1 MAYER
6 KTYDLLISEELRE
19 ILTSIESESLVAQLL
34 LKKRHD
40 KDSLVDSPVNF
51 ISVSSSDRT
60 KLAYLSPDRIESIDP
75 SLYWSSSRR
84 FAVKPGSFVTKLFKD
99 IPSKEVE
106 KFSNLYRSQA
116 NKPSF
121 NFSVVKGES
130 IREYYHFE
138 SYLAERGSLGASC
151 MKHENCQDYM
161 NIYVDNHEQVKMLV
175 MLNQDGRLMG
185 RALLWDFDSYKIMD
199 RIYTTCDEDLQFFF
213 KKWATDNGYLYKAE
227 QNWFNTLFFEQIGQK
242 RQELKLSI
250 KLNNNGYR
258 RYPYMDTFKFI
269 NYETGELY
277 NYMPEGVSF
286 RTLCSSDG
294 SRYDSDYLRF
304 DSIDKVLRYRG
315 DAVWIEYL
323 GIYTSQNNTHY
334 SETNDQYILNKD
346 CFYDETIQDYI
357 FGEELD
363 EMNNKEKLSERKAYF
378 EKRAL
383 ELAERNKKVRRKS
396 SADWLESVISN
407 SNYGLSDSETL
418 TDIFQRI
425 TEQTGIPQGYFSSYN
440 EYIDTLNSGTQM
452 GRAPQPEDNSEPMP
466 EPEF

>member
-1 MAYER
+1 
-6 KTYDLLISEELRE
+6 
-19 ILTSIESESLVAQLL
+19 
-34 LKKRHD
+34 
-40 KDSLVDSPVNF
+40 
-51 ISVSSSDRT
+51 
-60 KLAYLSPDRIESIDP
+60 
-75 SLYWSSSRR
+75 
-84 FAVKPGSFVTKLFKD
+84 
-99 IPSKEVE
+99 
-106 KFSNLYRSQA
+106 
-116 NKPSF
+116 
-121 NFSVVKGES
+121 
-130 IREYYHFE
+130 
-138 SYLAERGSLGASC
+138 

-161 NIYVDNHEQVKMLV
+161 NIYVDNREQVKMLA
-175 MLNQDGRLMG
+175 MLNQDGRLIG

-357 FGEELD
+357 FNAENE

-383 ELAERNKKVRRKS
+383 ELAERNSKVRRKS
-396 SADWLESVISN
+396 SADWLESIISN
-407 SNYGLSDSETL
+407 SSNYGDLSSPETIS
-418 TDIFQRI
+418 DIYRRI
-425 TEQTGIPQGYFSSYN
+425 TEQTGIPQGYFSSGYN
-440 EYIDTLNSGTQM
+440 EYIADSENNS
-452 GRAPQPEDNSEPMP
+452 DPMP
-466 EPEF
+466 EPTPEPEF

>member
-6 KTYDLLISEELRE
+6 KTYDLLISEELKE
-19 ILTSIESESLVAQLL
+19 ILISIESESLFAQLL

-40 KDSLVDSPVNF
+40 KESLVDSPVNF
-51 ISVSSSDRT
+51 ISVSSNDRT
-60 KLAYLSPDRIESIDP
+60 KLAYLSADRIEAIDP

-121 NFSVVKGES
+121 SFNVVKGEA

-138 SYLAERGSLGASC
+138 SYAFERGSLGASC

-161 NIYVDNHEQVKMLV
+161 NIYVDNREQVKMLV
-175 MLNQDGRLMG
+175 MLNQDNRLIG

-213 KKWATDNGYLYKAE
+213 KKWATDNGYLYKSE

-250 KLNNNGYR
+250 KLTHNGYR

-357 FGEELD
+357 FSVEFE
-363 EMNNKEKLSERKAYF
+363 EMNNKEKISERKAYF

-383 ELAERNKKVRRKS
+383 ELAERNSKVRRKS
-396 SADWLESVISN
+396 SANWLESVISN
-407 SNYGLSDSETL
+407 SSSYGDLSSSEALSD
-418 TDIFQRI
+418 IYRRI
-425 TEQTGIPQGYFSSYN
+425 TEQTGIPQGYFSSGYN
-440 EYIDTLNSGTQM
+440 EYIADSENNS
-452 GRAPQPEDNSEPMP
+452 DPMP
-466 EPEF
+466 EPTPEPEF

>member
-6 KTYDLLISEELRE
+6 KTYDLFISEELKE

-34 LKKRHD
+34 LRKRHD

-60 KLAYLSPDRIESIDP
+60 KLAYLSADRIESIDP

-130 IREYYHFE
+130 VRGYYHFE
-138 SYLAERGSLGASC
+138 SYASEKGSLGASC
-151 MKHENCQDYM
+151 MKHDNCQDYM
-161 NIYVDNHEQVKMLV
+161 SIYVDNREQVKMLA

-213 KKWATDNGYLYKAE
+213 KKWATDNGYFYKAE

-242 RQELKLSI
+242 RQELK
-250 KLNNNGYR
+250 
-258 RYPYMDTFKFI
+258 
-269 NYETGELY
+269 
-277 NYMPEGVSF
+277 
-286 RTLCSSDG
+286 
-294 SRYDSDYLRF
+294 
-304 DSIDKVLRYRG
+304 
-315 DAVWIEYL
+315 
-323 GIYTSQNNTHY
+323 
-334 SETNDQYILNKD
+334 
-346 CFYDETIQDYI
+346 
-357 FGEELD
+357 
-363 EMNNKEKLSERKAYF
+363 
-378 EKRAL
+378 
-383 ELAERNKKVRRKS
+383 
-396 SADWLESVISN
+396 
-407 SNYGLSDSETL
+407 
-418 TDIFQRI
+418 
-425 TEQTGIPQGYFSSYN
+425 
-440 EYIDTLNSGTQM
+440 
-452 GRAPQPEDNSEPMP
+452 
-466 EPEF
+466 